1 MVPCKYQSALKCDK
15 CNVIFYNECKS
26 FRVAHLQYLSQDIR
40 PFKFKSDLVL
50 NSNVVW
56 SKSVNLAKSA
66 ALIYASNR
74 DCKIKKVT
82 LSQVLAIQI
91 DSLEFDA
98 QVCYIEC
105 NTRITGDV
113 DKVKSCLV
121 SFIERQILNNCAC
134 AVFVNQQ
141 LTFNLDYHKL

>member
-1 MVPCKYQSALKCDK
+1 MVPCKYQNVLKCNK
-15 CNVIFYNECKS
+15 CNVVFYNECKN

-40 PFKFKSDLVL
+40 PFQYKSDLDT
-50 NSNVVW
+50 SSKVVW

-66 ALIYASNR
+66 ALLFAQNR

-82 LSQVLAIQI
+82 LSQVLAIQLN
-91 DSLEFDA
+91 SMEFEA

-113 DKVKSCLV
+113 EKVKSCLC
-121 SFIERQILNNCAC
+121 SFIEQQLLNNCYC
-134 AVFVNQQ
+134 SIFVNQQ
-141 LTFNLDYHKL
+141 LSMNLDYPKL